1 MEQIM
6 NRAFLY
12 MIFAAAIIPAAQSH
26 AAEGTRDIPAFFS
39 GNQLFEICSNPNYG
53 QCSMYV
59 AGVID
64 GIFLADGEG
73 GRQSLCR
80 SEITNRGA
88 AELVLNRLSGDTALR
103 SLSAAAAVRAAV
115 ANRLSCAP
123 PPLIAQQS

>member
-1 MEQIM
+1 MG
-6 NRAFLY
+6 RPFFL
-12 MIFAAAIIPAAQSH
+12 MLLAAAVPSPGH
-26 AAEGTRDIPAFFS
+26 TAEPTREIPAFFS

-80 SEITNRGA
+80 SAITNQSA
-88 AELVLNRLSGDTALR
+88 AELVLSKLSDDTALR
-103 SLSAAAAVRAAV
+103 DLSAAAAVRAAV
-115 ANRLSCAP
+115 ADRLSCPASP
-123 PPLIAQQS
+123 TLAEHS

>member
-1 MEQIM
+1 MS
-6 NRAFLY
+6 RGFLL
-12 MIFAAAIIPAAQSH
+12 MIFTATFMSASQSH
-26 AAEGTRDIPAFFS
+26 AAAGTRDIPAFFS

-80 SEITNRGA
+80 SEITNQGA
-88 AELVLNRLSGDTALR
+88 AELVVNRLAGDTELR

-115 ANRLSCAP
+115 ADRLSCAP

>member
-1 MEQIM
+1 MS
-6 NRAFLY
+6 RTFLLLVL
-12 MIFAAAIIPAAQSH
+12 ATGLSATPGD

-80 SEITNRGA
+80 GEITNQSA
-88 AELVLNRLSGDTALR
+88 AELVLHKLSDDESLR

-115 ANRLSCAP
+115 ADRLSCQTLPTLAE
-123 PPLIAQQS
+123 QS

>member
-1 MEQIM
+1 MG
-6 NRAFLY
+6 RPFFL
-12 MIFAAAIIPAAQSH
+12 MLLATAVPSPGH
-26 AAEGTRDIPAFFS
+26 TAEPTREIPAFFS

-80 SEITNRGA
+80 SAITNQSA
-88 AELVLNRLSGDTALR
+88 AELVLSKLSDDTALR
-103 SLSAAAAVRAAV
+103 DLSAAAAVRAAV
-115 ANRLSCAP
+115 ADRLSCPASP
-123 PPLIAQQS
+123 TLAEHS

>member
-1 MEQIM
+1 MS
-6 NRAFLY
+6 RTFFL
-12 MIFAAAIIPAAQSH
+12 MILAAWVVPASSN
-26 AAEGTRDIPAFFS
+26 AAEPTREVPAFFS

-80 SEITNRGA
+80 SEITNQGA
-88 AELVLNRLSGDTALR
+88 AELVLNKLSDDAALR

-115 ANRLSCAP
+115 ASRLSCPMP
-123 PPLIAQQS
+123 PVIAKQS

>member
-1 MEQIM
+1 MS
-6 NRAFLY
+6 RAFFL
-12 MIFAAAIIPAAQSH
+12 MILATAFMPTSSY
-26 AAEGTRDIPAFFS
+26 AAEPTREIPAFFS

-80 SEITNRGA
+80 SAITNQGA
-88 AELVLNRLSGDTALR
+88 AELVLNRLSDDVALR

-115 ANRLSCAP
+115 ANRLSCPISPIMAE
-123 PPLIAQQS
+123 QS